1 MSIPATE
8 AVTPGLFSGLT
19 GATSQTSQDKDLF
32 LQLMVT
38 QMRYQDPLN
47 PTDSG
52 EFLAQSAQFTALEKM
67 QAVADQTALLVSA
80 QMAFGASGLVGRN
93 VTWTDADGETRSGLV
108 SGVTFGASG
117 PMLDVDGTEVPLGS
131 VVSVTDATA
140 GTTEGDG
147 DSSSSTE
154 TP

>member
-1 MSIPATE
+1 MSIQATE
-8 AVTPGLFSGLT
+8 AVTPTLFGPAASTTQTTQGSG
-19 GATSQTSQDKDLF
+19 DKDLF

-67 QAVADQTALLVSA
+67 QAVADQTAQLLAA

-93 VTWTDADGETRSGLV
+93 VTWSDADGVTTSGTV
-108 SGVTFGASG
+108 AGVTFSATG
-117 PMLDVDGTEVPLGS
+117 PVLDVDGTEVPLTS
-131 VVSVTDATA
+131 VVSVTAPKPADDTSA
-140 GTTEGDG
+140 
-147 DSSSSTE
+147 SE
-154 TP
+154 TN

>member
-8 AVTPGLFSGLT
+8 AVTPGLFGT
-19 GATSQTSQDKDLF
+19 GTTATQNTQDKDMF
-32 LQLMVT
+32 LQLLVT

-67 QAVADQTALLVSA
+67 QAVADQTALLLAS
-80 QMAFGASGLVGRN
+80 QMAFGASGLVGRH
-93 VTWTDADGETRSGLV
+93 VTYSDADGEIQTGTV

-117 PMLDVDGTEVPLGS
+117 PVLDIDGTEVPLANI
-131 VVSVTDATA
+131 VSVTDGTATPDA
-140 GTTEGDG
+140 TT
-147 DSSSSTE
+147 DSD
-154 TP
+154 

>member
-1 MSIPATE
+1 MSIQATE
-8 AVTPGLFSGLT
+8 AVTPSLFGTAAGNTQATQASG
-19 GATSQTSQDKDLF
+19 DKDLF

-67 QAVADQTALLVSA
+67 QAVADQTAQLLAA

-93 VTWTDADGETRSGLV
+93 VTWSDAEGVSTSGTV
-108 SGVTFGASG
+108 AGVTFSANG
-117 PMLDVDGTEVPLGS
+117 PVLDVDGTEVPLTS
-131 VVSVTDATA
+131 VVSVTAAKPAD
-140 GTTEGDG
+140 TT
-147 DSSSSTE
+147 SATE
-154 TP
+154 TN